1 MTIPPIAEGIPSP
14 RGQTIARRIF
24 KKDVVISVTTFL
36 IVPIAQWGAF
46 CFHVE
51 ASGGNFTLRARY
63 VDLEG
68 NTYEDNGTP
77 TIDGTAYVGGTRIR
91 FEVPASEHFGEALLQ
106 VGIGAPTAAI
116 NVQNFDMM
124 GTPN

>member
-14 RGQTIARRIF
+14 RGQTIARRVF
-24 KKDVVISVTTFL
+24 KKDVVISVQTFV
-36 IVPIAQWGAF
+36 IVPVAQWADF

-68 NTYEDNGTP
+68 STYEDNGTP
-77 TIDGTAYVGGTRIR
+77 TIDGTLYVGGTRIKYV
-91 FEVPASEHFGEALLQ
+91 VPASEHNGEPLLQ
-106 VGIGAPTAAI
+106 VGLQAPTAAI
-116 NVQNFDMM
+116 NIQNFEMM